1 LLAIGDPIEVWK
13 PEDED
18 GPELRM
24 FGWIAQKYGRNCY
37 LVEVT
42 SHVWHDLEPVEIQ
55 VSENNGNTW
64 GEQSREAND

>member
-55 VSENNGNTW
+55 VSENNGKISYL
-64 GEQSREAND
+64 GRAKP